1 MAGVQGPVQQTAAAA
16 AQVKPIIA
24 SDRKT
29 RVDALCARVCETT
42 LGRVGIHKDA
52 GRRSLLTDSPPSA
65 RPRPLGQTHPAMIFG
80 KMIRGCGV
88 IAAFGLTAVGVRA
101 TETTIPPAA
110 ELAALLDR
118 HAEYAGLSPERR
130 TRTKRPASD
139 KPPLSKEAAAAWKR
153 GLWAAWQE
161 RLAAQKP
168 DKLPQPLGFPQG
180 WVKPESGVTVG
191 VVQADWWKGP
201 EEKVRVTMRYAART
215 AGMKP
220 EPGWPVFINLHGG
233 GNDPQSN
240 DEGWA
245 ATMTQYPV
253 RQGLCVSPRAPVNS
267 TGSWNEPASIA
278 ALERLLVE
286 LPAKWEIDS
295 NRVYLMGYSMG
306 AIGVLHL
313 GPSLPDRWAAVAA
326 SAGFNYL
333 GARGRAVPDNLLN
346 LPVMIQIGTADTD
359 FQRYPLAR
367 SFAAAIRGLGQ
378 QARSGYRLEYKEHL
392 GQGHAID
399 DRDTPGWLAAFSR
412 DPLPT
417 RVVWHQP
424 LLPLPIGTADTTKLL
439 ERHYPFHAYLRRRC
453 YWLRNDAPAAFQRLD
468 VTRADNEFRIDTAC
482 HVDRLTLLLDDRFVD
497 LDAPVRVLAGERELV
512 ARRVP
517 RTVDAI
523 AASLVEHGDPA
534 LMFCAELEVTA
545 PDSVAEMEQRTL
557 TTAAELRARAQNRM
571 ALKRFADA
579 AADLEAALRLEPST
593 AAEVLPLV
601 RDIHKH
607 LEDVPRFV
615 DATRRLA
622 AARPDDAEEQATAA
636 NVLLKVQPDSLRDA
650 PVALQCAT
658 RAMELTQ
665 RRNPHIGGLLAL
677 AQFRNGKRDE
687 AVATVKAALAVLPSG
702 QFPQLRAELEAAL
715 ATYGAADAK

>member
-468 VTRADNEFRIDTAC
+468 VTRAGNEFRIDTAC

-523 AASLVEHGDPA
+523 AASLVEYGDPA

-545 PDSVAEMEQRTL
+545 PDSVAE
-557 TTAAELRARAQNRM
+557 
-571 ALKRFADA
+571 
-579 AADLEAALRLEPST
+579 
-593 AAEVLPLV
+593 VLPLV

-607 LEDVPRFV
+607 LENVPRFV
-615 DATRRLA
+615 DATKRLA

>member
-1 MAGVQGPVQQTAAAA
+1 
-16 AQVKPIIA
+16 
-24 SDRKT
+24 
-29 RVDALCARVCETT
+29 
-42 LGRVGIHKDA
+42 
-52 GRRSLLTDSPPSA
+52 
-65 RPRPLGQTHPAMIFG
+65 
-80 KMIRGCGV
+80 
-88 IAAFGLTAVGVRA
+88 
-101 TETTIPPAA
+101 
-110 ELAALLDR
+110 
-118 HAEYAGLSPERR
+118 
-130 TRTKRPASD
+130 
-139 KPPLSKEAAAAWKR
+139 
-153 GLWAAWQE
+153 
-161 RLAAQKP
+161 
-168 DKLPQPLGFPQG
+168 
-180 WVKPESGVTVG
+180 
-191 VVQADWWKGP
+191 
-201 EEKVRVTMRYAART
+201 
-215 AGMKP
+215 
-220 EPGWPVFINLHGG
+220 
-233 GNDPQSN
+233 
-240 DEGWA
+240 
-245 ATMTQYPV
+245 
-253 RQGLCVSPRAPVNS
+253 
-267 TGSWNEPASIA
+267 
-278 ALERLLVE
+278 
-286 LPAKWEIDS
+286 
-295 NRVYLMGYSMG
+295 
-306 AIGVLHL
+306 
-313 GPSLPDRWAAVAA
+313 
-326 SAGFNYL
+326 
-333 GARGRAVPDNLLN
+333 
-346 LPVMIQIGTADTD
+346 MIQIGTADTD

-378 QARSGYRLEYKEHL
+378 QARSGYRLEYKEHP

-468 VTRADNEFRIDTAC
+468 VTRAGNEFRIDTAC

-523 AASLVEHGDPA
+523 AASLVEYGDPA

-545 PDSVAEMEQRTL
+545 PDSVAEMEQRNL

-636 NVLLKVQPDSLRDA
+636 NLLLKVEPDSLRDA

-702 QFPQLRAELEAAL
+702 RFPQLRAELEAAL

>member
-1 MAGVQGPVQQTAAAA
+1 
-16 AQVKPIIA
+16 
-24 SDRKT
+24 
-29 RVDALCARVCETT
+29 
-42 LGRVGIHKDA
+42 
-52 GRRSLLTDSPPSA
+52 
-65 RPRPLGQTHPAMIFG
+65 
-80 KMIRGCGV
+80 
-88 IAAFGLTAVGVRA
+88 
-101 TETTIPPAA
+101 
-110 ELAALLDR
+110 
-118 HAEYAGLSPERR
+118 
-130 TRTKRPASD
+130 
-139 KPPLSKEAAAAWKR
+139 
-153 GLWAAWQE
+153 
-161 RLAAQKP
+161 
-168 DKLPQPLGFPQG
+168 
-180 WVKPESGVTVG
+180 
-191 VVQADWWKGP
+191 
-201 EEKVRVTMRYAART
+201 MRYAART

-468 VTRADNEFRIDTAC
+468 VTRADPTAES
-482 HVDRLTLLLDDRFVD
+482 LLFV
-497 LDAPVRVLAGERELV
+497 LERPLARNAWERE
-512 ARRVP
+512 
-517 RTVDAI
+517 
-523 AASLVEHGDPA
+523 HGPHISR
-534 LMFCAELEVTA
+534 E
-545 PDSVAEMEQRTL
+545 
-557 TTAAELRARAQNRM
+557 NRGL
-571 ALKRFADA
+571 A
-579 AADLEAALRLEPST
+579 
-593 AAEVLPLV
+593 
-601 RDIHKH
+601 
-607 LEDVPRFV
+607 
-615 DATRRLA
+615 RLA
-622 AARPDDAEEQATAA
+622 AGSWLAGMYCKKSSRAVCGALFPRAYLAGDWRGGGERPDLLTASWI
-636 NVLLKVQPDSLRDA
+636 LL
-650 PVALQCAT
+650 
-658 RAMELTQ
+658 
-665 RRNPHIGGLLAL
+665 
-677 AQFRNGKRDE
+677 
-687 AVATVKAALAVLPSG
+687 
-702 QFPQLRAELEAAL
+702 
-715 ATYGAADAK
+715 